1 MKLIEPSCEYWEQK
15 HIVTHIARCARV
27 CYANEKNT
35 NSYEKDEA
43 LVKRLIESGH
53 ISMLRHGT
61 LYYIIPLEIFRDKT
75 NVVGQSIKY
84 FIDFYLHSPYIHKV
98 YDAKYVY
105 ISTNKQFIN
114 ENRCEGL
121 KFYAVTQERFFEYDV
136 TKPIRRFTFYLT
148 TQIGTARELNR
159 VSPNNIAE
167 QSTRYCNYSADK
179 FENEI
184 QFCKPHWYDN
194 NNDKFKEIY
203 NSYLINSEAGYFKLL
218 EEGFLPQDARGV
230 LPLDTASKVVYTY
243 TFTEWIEIINKRY
256 YGTTGKPHPNAKI
269 IIGMVLDKF
278 KEMGYFTYDENSDD
292 TPSYSKTYTL

>member
-1 MKLIEPSCEYWEQK
+1 MKLIEPSCEYWEQQN
-15 HIVTHIARCARV
+15 IVTHIARCARV
-27 CYANEKNT
+27 CYANEKNE

-53 ISMLRHGT
+53 VSMLRHGT
-61 LYYIIPLEIFRDKT
+61 LYYIVPSEIFKDR
-75 NVVGQSIKY
+75 NNLSSQAIKH
-84 FIDFYLHSPYIHKV
+84 FIGLRITSPYIYRV
-98 YDAKYVY
+98 YDAKHVY
-105 ISTNKQFIN
+105 ISTNKQFIK
-114 ENRCEGL
+114 ENPCEAL
-121 KFYAVTQERFFEYDV
+121 KFYAVTPERFFEYEV

-148 TQIGTARELNR
+148 TQLGTTRELNR

-167 QSTRYCNYSADK
+167 QSTRYCNYSKNK

-194 NNDKFKEIY
+194 CNDKFKEIY

-230 LPLDTASKVVYTY
+230 LPLDTASKVAYTY
-243 TFTEWIEIINKRY
+243 TFEEWAEIINKRY
-256 YGTTGKPHPNAKI
+256 FGTTGKPHPNAKI

-278 KEMGYFTYDENSDD
+278 KEMGYITYDENPEN
-292 TPSYSKTYTL
+292 TPICS

>member
-1 MKLIEPSCEYWEQK
+1 MKLIEPSCEYWEQRDV
-15 HIVTHIARCARV
+15 VTHIARCARV
-27 CYANEKNT
+27 CYANEKNE

-53 ISMLRHGT
+53 VSMLRHGT
-61 LYYIIPLEIFRDKT
+61 LYYIVPLKRFNDETDIT
-75 NVVGQSIKY
+75 GQVIKR
-84 FIDFYLHSPYIHKV
+84 FIESNINSPYIYRV
-98 YDAKYVY
+98 YDANYVY
-105 ISTNKQFIN
+105 ISTNKQFIK
-114 ENRCEGL
+114 ENPCKYL
-121 KFYAVTQERFFEYDV
+121 KFYAVTPERFFEYDV

-148 TQIGTARELNR
+148 TQISTTRELNR

-167 QSTRYCNYSADK
+167 QSTRYCNYSKDK

-194 NNDKFKEIY
+194 CNDKFKEIY

-243 TFTEWIEIINKRY
+243 TLTEWIEIINKRY
-256 YGTTGKPHPNAKI
+256 FGTTGKPHPNAKI
-269 IIGMVLDKF
+269 IIGMVLEKF
-278 KEMGYFTYDENSDD
+278 KEMGYIENNN
-292 TPSYSKTYTL
+292 

>member
-15 HIVTHIARCARV
+15 GVVTHIARCGRV

-53 ISMLRHGT
+53 VSMLRHAT
-61 LYYIIPLEIFRDKT
+61 LYYIIPLSLFGDDFDIT
-75 NVVGQSIKY
+75 GQTIDN
-84 FIDFYLHSPYIHKV
+84 FINRFSTSPYLHKV
-98 YDAKYVY
+98 YDSKHIYL
-105 ISTNKQFIN
+105 STNKQFIK
-114 ENRCEGL
+114 ENPCKPL
-121 KFYAVTQERFFEYDV
+121 KFYAVTPERFFEYEV
-136 TKPIRRFTFYLT
+136 TKSIRRFTFYLT
-148 TQIGTARELNR
+148 TQISTTRELNR

-167 QSTRYCNYSADK
+167 QSTRYCNYSKDK

-194 NNDKFKEIY
+194 ADAYTKNLY
-203 NSYLINSEAGYFKLL
+203 RGSLISGEFYYFKLL
-218 EEGFLPQDARGV
+218 NEGFLPQDARGA

-243 TFTEWIEIINKRY
+243 TFAEWIEIINKRY
-256 YGTTGKPHPNAKI
+256 FGTTGKPHPNAKI

-278 KEMGYFTYDENSDD
+278 KEMGYINYNENKENTPTYS
-292 TPSYSKTYTL
+292 

>member
-1 MKLIEPSCEYWEQK
+1 MKLIEPSCEYWEQQD
-15 HIVTHIARCARV
+15 IVTHIARCARV

-53 ISMLRHGT
+53 VSMLRHAT
-61 LYYIIPLEIFRDKT
+61 LYYIIPLEIFKDR
-75 NVVGQSIKY
+75 NNLIAQSIKH
-84 FIDFYLHSPYIHKV
+84 FIDFHINSSYMYRV

-105 ISTNKQFIN
+105 ISTNKQFIK
-114 ENRCEGL
+114 ENPCEGL
-121 KFYAVTQERFFEYDV
+121 KFYTVTPERFFEYEV
-136 TKPIRRFTFYLT
+136 TKLIRRFTFYLT
-148 TQIGTARELNR
+148 TQISTTRELNR
-159 VSPNNIAE
+159 VSPNNISE
-167 QSTRYCNYSADK
+167 QSTRYCNYSKDK

-194 NNDKFKEIY
+194 VDEYTKKLYRDSLMNGEFY
-203 NSYLINSEAGYFKLL
+203 YFKLL
-218 EEGFLPQDARGV
+218 NEGFLPQDARGV

-243 TFTEWIEIINKRY
+243 TLGEWCNIIDKRY

-278 KEMGYFTYDENSDD
+278 KEMGYIVDDENQ
-292 TPSYSKTYTL
+292 

>member
-1 MKLIEPSCEYWEQK
+1 MKLIKPSCEYWEQQDV
-15 HIVTHIARCARV
+15 VTHIARCARV
-27 CYANEKNT
+27 CYANEKNE

-61 LYYIIPLEIFRDKT
+61 LYYIVPLEIFKNKM
-75 NVVGQSIKY
+75 NVSGQAIKH
-84 FIDFYLHSPYIHKV
+84 FIDSNINSPYIYRV

-105 ISTNKQFIN
+105 ISTNKQFIK
-114 ENRCEGL
+114 EHPCKPL
-121 KFYAVTQERFFEYDV
+121 KFYTVTPERFFEYEV

-148 TQIGTARELNR
+148 TQISTTRELNR

-167 QSTRYCNYSADK
+167 QSTRYCNYSKDK

-184 QFCKPHWYDN
+184 QFCKPHWYDDADAYTKN
-194 NNDKFKEIY
+194 LYIGSLTNGEFH
-203 NSYLINSEAGYFKLL
+203 YFKLL
-218 EEGFLPQDARGV
+218 NDGLPPQDARGV

-243 TFTEWIEIINKRY
+243 TFSEWIEIINKRY
-256 YGTTGKPHPNAKI
+256 FGTTGKPHPNAKI

-278 KEMGYFTYDENSDD
+278 KEIGYITYNENPENAPTCS
-292 TPSYSKTYTL
+292 

>member
-1 MKLIEPSCEYWEQK
+1 MKLIEPSCEYWEQQDV
-15 HIVTHIARCARV
+15 ITHIARCARV

-53 ISMLRHGT
+53 VSMLRHAS
-61 LYYIIPLEIFRDKT
+61 LYYIVPLEIFKDR
-75 NVVGQSIKY
+75 NNLSGQAIKY
-84 FIDFYLHSPYIHKV
+84 FIDFHINSPYIYRA

-105 ISTNKQFIN
+105 ISTNKQFIK

-121 KFYAVTQERFFEYDV
+121 KFYAVTPERFFEYDV

-148 TQIGTARELNR
+148 TQISTTRELNR

-167 QSTRYCNYSADK
+167 QSTRYCNYSKDK

-184 QFCKPHWYDN
+184 QICKPHWYDDADAYRKN
-194 NNDKFKEIY
+194 LYIGF
-203 NSYLINSEAGYFKLL
+203 LNSEESHYFKLL
-218 EEGFLPQDARGV
+218 NDGLLPQDARGV

-243 TFTEWIEIINKRY
+243 TLGEWCNIVEKRY
-256 YGTTGKPHPNAKI
+256 FGTTGKPHPNAKI

-278 KEMGYFTYDENSDD
+278 KEMGYTICDEN
-292 TPSYSKTYTL
+292 

>member
-1 MKLIEPSCEYWEQK
+1 MKLIEPSCEYWEQQD
-15 HIVTHIARCARV
+15 IVTHIAKCARV
-27 CYANEKNT
+27 CYANEKNE

-43 LVKRLIESGH
+43 LIKRLINDKH
-53 ISMLRHGT
+53 VSMLRHAS
-61 LYYIIPLEIFRDKT
+61 LYYIVPLKIFKDKT
-75 NVVGQSIKY
+75 DISGQSIKH
-84 FIDFYLHSPYIHKV
+84 FIDRFAINPFIHKV
-98 YDAKYVY
+98 YDSKYVY

-114 ENRCEGL
+114 ENTCESL
-121 KFYAVTQERFFEYDV
+121 KLYAVTPERFFEYEV

-148 TQIGTARELNR
+148 TQISTTRELNR

-167 QSTRYCNYSADK
+167 QSTRYCNYSKDK

-184 QFCKPHWYDN
+184 QVCKPHWYDN
-194 NNDKFKEIY
+194 YDDKFKEIY

-243 TFTEWIEIINKRY
+243 TFEEWCNIIDKRY

-278 KEMGYFTYDENSDD
+278 KEMGYITDD
-292 TPSYSKTYTL
+292 KN

>member
-1 MKLIEPSCEYWEQK
+1 MKLIEPSCEYWEQRDV
-15 HIVTHIARCARV
+15 VTHIAKCARV
-27 CYANEKNT
+27 CYANEKNE

-53 ISMLRHGT
+53 VSMLRHAS
-61 LYYIIPLEIFRDKT
+61 LYYIVPLEIFKDI
-75 NVVGQSIKY
+75 NNINGQSIKY
-84 FIDFYLHSPYIHKV
+84 FIDLYINSPYIHRV

-114 ENRCEGL
+114 ENSCKAL
-121 KFYAVTQERFFEYDV
+121 KFYAVTPERFFEYEV
-136 TKPIRRFTFYLT
+136 TKLIRRFTFYLT
-148 TQIGTARELNR
+148 TQISTTRELNR
-159 VSPNNIAE
+159 TSPNNIAE
-167 QSTRYCNYSADK
+167 QSTRYCNYNKDK

-184 QFCKPHWYDN
+184 SVCKPHWYDDAN
-194 NNDKFKEIY
+194 STIQGIY
-203 NSYLINSEAGYFKLL
+203 GAICKKAESGYFKLL

-243 TFTEWIEIINKRY
+243 TLGEWCNIIDKRY

-278 KEMGYFTYDENSDD
+278 KEMGYLKDD
-292 TPSYSKTYTL
+292 NDREF

>member
-1 MKLIEPSCEYWEQK
+1 MKLIEPSCEYWEQQDV
-15 HIVTHIARCARV
+15 VTHIARCARV

-53 ISMLRHGT
+53 VSMLRHAT
-61 LYYIIPLEIFRDKT
+61 FYYIVPLEIFKDRS
-75 NVVGQSIKY
+75 NISAQMIKY
-84 FIDFYLHSPYIHKV
+84 FIDSYKNSPYVYRV
-98 YDAKYVY
+98 YDAKYLY
-105 ISTNKQFIN
+105 MSTNKQFIK
-114 ENRCEGL
+114 ENPCEAL
-121 KFYAVTQERFFEYDV
+121 KFYTVTPERFFKYEV

-148 TQIGTARELNR
+148 TQISTTRELNR

-167 QSTRYCNYSADK
+167 QSTRYCNYSKDK

-194 NNDKFKEIY
+194 ADAYSKNLYI
-203 NSYLINSEAGYFKLL
+203 AGLRNAEFYYFKLL
-218 EEGFLPQDARGV
+218 QDGFVPQDARGV

-243 TFTEWIEIINKRY
+243 TFMEWIEIINKRY
-256 YGTTGKPHPNAKI
+256 FGTTGKPHPNAKI

-278 KEMGYFTYDENSDD
+278 KEMGVY
-292 TPSYSKTYTL
+292 

>member
-1 MKLIEPSCEYWEQK
+1 MTLIEPSCEYWEQRDV
-15 HIVTHIARCARV
+15 VTHIARCARV

-53 ISMLRHGT
+53 VSMLRHGT
-61 LYYIIPLEIFRDKT
+61 LYYIIPLEIFRDRNNISGQYIKYFID
-75 NVVGQSIKY
+75 QSIKY
-84 FIDFYLHSPYIHKV
+84 FIDHFMYSPYIHKV

-114 ENRCEGL
+114 ENSCEGL
-121 KFYAVTQERFFEYDV
+121 KFYAVTPERFFEYEV

-148 TQIGTARELNR
+148 TQISTTRELNR

-167 QSTRYCNYSADK
+167 QSTRYCNYSKDK

-184 QFCKPHWYDN
+184 QICKPHWYDN
-194 NNDKFKEIY
+194 LNATHQQLYKVICKKAE
-203 NSYLINSEAGYFKLL
+203 SGYFRLL
-218 EEGFLPQDARGV
+218 EEGFPAQDARGV

-243 TFTEWIEIINKRY
+243 TFEEWCNIIEKRY
-256 YGTTGKPHPNAKI
+256 FGTTGKPHPNAKI

-278 KEMGYFTYDENSDD
+278 KEMGYIKDNN
-292 TPSYSKTYTL
+292 